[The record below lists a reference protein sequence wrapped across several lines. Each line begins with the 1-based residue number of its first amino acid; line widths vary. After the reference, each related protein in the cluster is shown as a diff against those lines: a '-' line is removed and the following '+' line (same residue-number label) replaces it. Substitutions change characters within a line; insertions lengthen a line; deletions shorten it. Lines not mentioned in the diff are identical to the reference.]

1 MSKNNYKE
9 KEKNTKDSF
18 IDSKLKEIKDSN
30 IKYNNGRD
38 IEVISRNYIKDTNNN
53 KNTDL
58 SKNISKQITKLQIG
72 DKNNEDE
79 DEDESGK
86 ERLTEKIKEN
96 LPSWN
101 ESYKYLDKIKE
112 LEETIKQMNLEYS
125 NEIKKHKDEVE
136 KKEKDIKKLIITNNN
151 LKNSLEIL
159 TQRLD
164 KILIN
169 SNQQKIKLNKTI
181 NNNQENLQHQLDI
194 KEKELKNQQQLIN
207 ILTKDNKNIRNMLN
221 NLNNLGVNES
231 NINFTEKMK
240 QQYQEIQNLKK
251 NLNEYKIKLDQKQS
265 STQKN
270 LTSKEINFNT
280 DEDNSIQ
287 KKPNIFLYKNKKAK
301 INSISSTGSSYNI
314 HKISKYSNK
323 SQSVELYKINPK
335 KKLIYRGVNSSFDYN
350 TNNNVET
357 IFTNEEINTIKN
369 SFYDEQKYESFM
381 NKINILERA
390 SLSKEKEMKMK
401 IKLIE
406 NKLKQ
411 KEKELLE
418 LKKESKEKENTII
431 TLNVQIKELKK
442 NKEELIEKINFL
454 AKTLSLL
461 DHKNQMILKK
471 NEEIRNSI
479 FNIDGIIE
487 AKSKEGNPIPLLME
501 NNNNINIKSN
511 NRQKNGNDSINQSSR
526 EEKNSYKYTNSD
538 ENEGYN

>member
-1 MSKNNYKE
+1 M
-9 KEKNTKDSF
+9 
-18 IDSKLKEIKDSN
+18 
-30 IKYNNGRD
+30 
-38 IEVISRNYIKDTNNN
+38 
-53 KNTDL
+53 
-58 SKNISKQITKLQIG
+58 Q
-72 DKNNEDE
+72 
-79 DEDESGK
+79 
-86 ERLTEKIKEN
+86 
-96 LPSWN
+96 
-101 ESYKYLDKIKE
+101 
-112 LEETIKQMNLEYS
+112 
-125 NEIKKHKDEVE
+125 
-136 KKEKDIKKLIITNNN
+136 
-151 LKNSLEIL
+151 
-159 TQRLD
+159 
-164 KILIN
+164 
-169 SNQQKIKLNKTI
+169 
-181 NNNQENLQHQLDI
+181 
-194 KEKELKNQQQLIN
+194 
-207 ILTKDNKNIRNMLN
+207 
-221 NLNNLGVNES
+221 
-231 NINFTEKMK
+231 

>member
-72 DKNNEDE
+72 DKNNEDQ

-164 KILIN
+164 KILIS

>member
-1 MSKNNYKE
+1 MSKNNFKGKGNNKKE
-9 KEKNTKDSF
+9 SF
-18 IDSKLKEIKDSN
+18 IDSKLKETKDSN

-72 DKNNEDE
+72 DKNNEDQ